1 MGRDHLGKPSD
12 TSKGDNT
19 GLRKEM
25 PEEKF
30 EQDQAATDKYT
41 DGNNEVA
48 DNIHVRHPNRN
59 TDKDDATN
67 AGGYKQ

>member
-12 TSKGDNT
+12 DSKADNT

-30 EQDQAATDKYT
+30 EQDQRATDKYT
-41 DGNNEVA
+41 DGDDEVA
-48 DNIHVRHPNRN
+48 GNIKVQHPNRN
-59 TDKDDATN
+59 TNKEDATN